1 MKEKLP
7 DFILAG
13 LFTDSLVLVGEES
26 RNSFIEKELPT
37 ENIIAEVSKS
47 QKIYL
52 GNYEKKIVVLV
63 NDAANIYVDDDS
75 LNFLTGILNA
85 CKLNLAHIA
94 LINFD
99 KNALDFNHLKKE
111 LSPAYLL
118 LFGINAL
125 QIQMPF
131 TMPDYQVQD
140 YNNCKILIAPSLTD
154 LNKPTDKAKAE
165 KTKLWKSLKKMF
177 DIEK

>member
-13 LFTDSLVLVGEES
+13 LFADSLVMVGDESKPNLVQ
-26 RNSFIEKELPT
+26 KELSI
-37 ENIIAEVSKS
+37 ENIPTEVSKA

-52 GNYEKKIVVLV
+52 GNYEKKIIVLV
-63 NDAANIYVDDDS
+63 NDAANIYVDDES

-99 KNALDFNHLKKE
+99 KNALYFNHLKKAM
-111 LSPAYLL
+111 LPSFLL
-118 LFGINAL
+118 LFGVDAL
-125 QIQMPF
+125 QIQLPF

-140 YNNCKILIAPSLTD
+140 YNNCKILIAPQLAE
-154 LNKPTDKAKAE
+154 LNKPNDKAKAE
-165 KTKLWKSLKKMF
+165 KAKLWKSLKKMF
-177 DIEK
+177 DLEK